1 MVALQAIFVLPSDS
15 VSKPAFLQNGSYD
28 HDFDT
33 FSFEWFRTKTRFDA
47 EAQGNSEMAYPCT
60 TCELVTLWNPILLH
74 SVQFFFPFYFTKIQ
88 FPQNIDTSSYLN
100 KSFAFFVAGYGNF
113 TFKMDIYDSSSF
125 STPYTQKDYPLDMP
139 LNDYVYLGY
148 SVESSADLVIMAV
161 NCKATKDGSF
171 YSLPQYTIIENG
183 WVHF

>member
-28 HDFDT
+28 DDT

-47 EAQGNSEMAYPCT
+47 EAQGNLEMAYT
-60 TCELVTLWNPILLH
+60 TRELVTSWNPILLH
-74 SVQFFFPFYFTKIQ
+74 SEQYFFLFILTKFSFHKILMRHPISTIQ
-88 FPQNIDTSSYLN
+88 GPL
-100 KSFAFFVAGYGNF
+100 KSFASFVAGYGNF
-113 TFKMDIYDSSSF
+113 TFKMDVYQSSSF

-139 LNDYVYLGY
+139 LNDYVYLRY

-171 YSLPQYTIIENG
+171 YSLPQYTIIDNG
-183 WVHF
+183 